1 MRRVHHLASIQSLR
15 MMRQRRVRPKNV
27 IFIISS
33 NWQPMIPV
41 YTNDDASDNKM
52 VMLVIIT
59 TIMVMILIVK
69 IVMITMVFTMHVR
82 SWGTCGLI
90 HSGNRFDAI
99 ICPSLFF
106 QTIWCSLADRVE
118 NSTRWKIWPALQ
130 IPLTL
135 FFFVCKVYRKW
146 IAYPS
151 LIFKA
156 SLVCKKVFVT
166 TVVRTVGYPDQNHVK
181 ICHHHSV
188 QPAAPPPLRS
198 RSTWSGTR
206 IWRTRTRTTPRCS
219 ELWHGQLMMQTS
231 RLRDMSPSMSIS

>member
-1 MRRVHHLASIQSLR
+1 MWDREALAVWYTLEIDLMPSFVHHCFFKPYDVHWLTGWR
-15 MMRQRRVRPKNV
+15 TRQNG
-27 IFIISS
+27 
-33 NWQPMIPV
+33 
-41 YTNDDASDNKM
+41 
-52 VMLVIIT
+52 
-59 TIMVMILIVK
+59 
-69 IVMITMVFTMHVR
+69 R
-82 SWGTCGLI
+82 SGPLF
-90 HSGNRFDAI
+90 RFHLH
-99 ICPSLFF
+99 C
-106 QTIWCSLADRVE
+106 
-118 NSTRWKIWPALQ
+118 
-130 IPLTL
+130 

-231 RLRDMSPSMSIS
+231 RLRDMSPLMSIS